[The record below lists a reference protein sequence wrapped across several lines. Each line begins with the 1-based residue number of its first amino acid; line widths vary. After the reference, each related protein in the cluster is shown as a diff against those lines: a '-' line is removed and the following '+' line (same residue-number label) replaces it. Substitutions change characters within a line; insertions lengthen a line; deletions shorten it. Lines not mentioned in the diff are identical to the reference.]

1 MRDHDLVQV
10 ARMVAQRA
18 RRIVAEERR
27 VLTHCCETRS
37 SDGAMASGKEAVC
50 SVDHNEGE
58 VGGAESS
65 KDVFTLGASS
75 SMEI

>member
-1 MRDHDLVQV
+1 MSDDGSEAKMKHD
-10 ARMVAQRA
+10 
-18 RRIVAEERR
+18 
-27 VLTHCCETRS
+27 S
-37 SDGAMASGKEAVC
+37 